1 MYRGVGWQFL
11 KKYPVN
17 PCCRSFE
24 ERILC
29 KNKKIRKRDLLKS
42 RFPVIHF
49 LLSAFLRVTPY
60 LPQRGRNPKGS
71 IPLTPL
77 FLEGFNRGGKR

>member
-24 ERILC
+24 GRYSA

-42 RFPVIHF
+42 CFPVIHF

-60 LPQRGRNPKGS
+60 LPQRERYPKAS
-71 IPLTPL
+71 IPLTPS
-77 FLEGFNRGGKR
+77 FIEGFP